1 MKKVKK
7 NFVAPTEEL
16 EAQIVDLAVSLG
28 IPFGEF
34 WYEWFDSNIKP
45 NHTVHLDCNIGTLTD
60 KVKASFLALP
70 FVEKIFKVQ
79 LVSLPD
85 YHDFKFQYYIHF
97 KSKQIV

>member
-1 MKKVKK
+1 MRELRE
-7 NFVAPTEEL
+7 NFIAPTEEL
-16 EAQIVDLAVSLG
+16 EAQIVDLAMSLD

-34 WYEWFDSNIKP
+34 WYKWFDSNIKP
-45 NHTVHLDCNIGTLTD
+45 NHTVHLECNIGDLTD

-79 LVSLPD
+79 LVPLPD
-85 YHDFKFQYYIHF
+85 YCEFRFQYYIHF